1 MELNIQREIEM
12 MKKIFSLDA
21 ATNALLQ
28 KANAAQVSR
37 DDSNDNTDRADF
49 IRQNVETK
57 DVDHQW
63 IVNAFE
69 GFTCSGSTSASDG
82 YLPKDVE
89 VSSGNISVGSEM
101 SSSVPLKP
109 SLMMPF
115 ATASPPRNNASKIKN
130 KNKRGFANK
139 LKSVRWKK

>member
-1 MELNIQREIEM
+1 M

-21 ATNALLQ
+21 ATNALFQ
-28 KANAAQVSR
+28 EANAAQVAR
-37 DDSNDNTDRADF
+37 DDSNDNTDSADF
-49 IRQNVETK
+49 HRQNIETK
-57 DVDHQW
+57 EVDHQW

-82 YLPKDVE
+82 YMPKDVE
-89 VSSGNISVGSEM
+89 VSSGNIRVGSEM

-109 SLMMPF
+109 SLQMRF
-115 ATASPPRNNASKIKN
+115 ATASPPRNSASKIKSKKGKN
-130 KNKRGFANK
+130 KNKGGFASK